1 MANTEQ
7 ARQMAEYRRQLRL
20 NTLQNLKNGGASQGI
35 QTNVTPPQQTTNFV
49 GDIAKT
55 VSNFGESLNETGL
68 DIVGHVSKGL
78 FKGLEGIYDAGAG
91 LVGTVGGWFSDNFEE
106 KVKNHIAIDGS
117 ENVFGWLYEATDDSY
132 INKMGEKGQNIT
144 RGVAQGIGQMLPS
157 IIVTVVTHGAGAST
171 MASQIAGMGTFAA
184 GATGGAT
191 EEAVQG
197 GADLDKAMG
206 YGIASGALETAI
218 EKASGNVP
226 WDDIAKG
233 AIKGAGKSALSK
245 ATSTFFSEGVEEVAS
260 DVLNPALKRVTGVD
274 REATIDYSKL
284 PETFAIGG
292 LTGVTMGGASRGITN
307 LKYNKAGGSK
317 FVSMAEELDSIRE
330 NEVKLAE
337 FQENKKHTAEQVE
350 DYAKRV
356 DTDNYESIQRIS
368 ETLKFLPANKRGNA
382 FLTAPDLHNIFEANG
397 EIKADI
403 QNNFKDVSNMNV
415 SAGIRHQTSKLNEV
429 LKGVNERHNTNFELD
444 TDKLNDT
451 ERTTLAKV
459 TNAVSRLAKSSKYKA
474 YAGLDVAIIKN
485 AKNENAFIKDGV
497 IYLSREH
504 LSSGEWAKHVAHEVT
519 HFTEGSKEYNA
530 FAKFLTEDA
539 QAVNHASE
547 AISKQGYGYTAEQ
560 VKDALAKVNR
570 GETLTESEQ
579 EAYSELIS
587 HIAEEI
593 LGNEDSI
600 NRLTAKNKSLAN
612 RIYERIKSFL
622 RAFTG
627 TNADKETVA
636 RLRKAEKL
644 FAKALENTGKAQA
657 EMVKELSKEGFEV
670 SKDAITLNFSPQ
682 FNRKTWQES
691 GKDATIE
698 ALKQQGFQEEDI
710 NKQINKMD
718 NILNLM
724 EEFTKGEGF
733 EVLKRKFDLT
743 PMLST
748 YADGRQVLS
757 VLVANGDYV
766 VNFDLSTE
774 CKKREYYAKVIS
786 ILADEG
792 FFEKTAFD
800 ADDIAS
806 IQMIM
811 REQGYEMPCLMCFV
825 ENRRQY
831 MANWARELSTMW
843 NDAVKGVLGEDFN
856 EYYNFAKGNVDADLQ
871 KAIKDNYDEVKKLY
885 QINVKGDVK
894 MPQTDNKTKMA
905 KVVATMDKN
914 TLKLLQASDFVT
926 EEGVKNLKANLYN
939 VYSMASSSYGAGT
952 PKIANGF
959 TPYNSEILKLLPKF
973 VKETLGKDLK
983 VGKYTKQFTELK
995 GEEKT
1000 IAGIRQMLY
1009 DIGGARFQSFSDAQ
1023 IEEVFDILQLVLDA
1037 SARKYPMHYYSK
1049 EIWEHK
1055 LLGLTGAKANGSLI
1069 STIDNTIG
1077 NDYAGLRELKGE
1089 EIASTGIEIA
1099 VAVDSEG
1106 KPLKDKNGLPKITK
1120 KGENS
1125 RRFAVEFADYRNPT
1139 QVTAE
1144 DSYTKKV
1151 YSFAVTH
1158 SIGYKDAI
1166 ALQLLDGYSSN
1177 FGTIAIGFSD
1187 AHILAMLDSPYIRM
1201 VIPYHASGMV
1211 KAFGEM
1217 LKINTV
1223 NDYTEYQS
1231 NKPNIVKIEIN
1242 GEEITKTG
1250 DESEIIKKLSTDF
1263 VWNKVLQETKDINAT
1278 VKQYL
1283 EFCDN
1288 EKTQKVKVNG
1298 NTYNVTYT
1306 ITPKFAKFR
1315 NHPNYYKVLTDFNI
1329 KDCITEEVAMQ
1340 GDVNFVLPEANSY
1353 TEEQLQAYKQ
1363 RLMDTGI
1370 FTKSEV
1376 DRYAE
1381 KANLSANEIIA
1392 KQLQSQE
1399 NYRKAQDA
1407 VMPKTMDLIHEHF
1420 EKRYGVKAS
1429 SDIRFSRKE
1438 KTTELPVV
1446 DISVDEELT
1455 QRIANSEKSIITTIQ
1470 NYIFEKYGNY
1480 TFNLSDGK
1488 KAKID
1493 NSDAKKLGYTAKE
1506 AKQAQISNLIELV
1519 ENAKFIIETNK
1530 VKHNKFNAFSYYAI
1544 KANYK
1549 GQIYELA
1556 INVGRTKNDFSWHIY
1571 EINELPKII
1580 KYIKKELPAEHLS
1593 VWGGFESFSLK
1604 NSSLFNP
1611 TITQE
1616 NEDVKSFNENSQEKF
1631 SRKEVKQGETEFL
1644 TEMPQEKKTV
1654 REKVVDNSKET
1665 WINLQTQLTNQ
1676 QAGLEKELKRL
1687 GVKDAEA
1694 KTHLARA
1701 SYNAGQ
1707 IILEEGFIDEN
1718 GNVIGKSLQDI
1729 WNPVYKKGEEYQR
1742 EFNEYLFNYL
1752 HIDRLKVDKGILNNV
1767 TEKQAKERISQLEA
1781 QHPEFKQLAKDV
1793 WQYNKNLM
1801 KERIKLGLVTDE
1813 VADYMNNMYPHYVPA
1828 FTEGQENKQSIS
1840 STSSNNT
1847 VKQTIKG
1854 AKGSVDNKLPPDV
1867 IMARQTMEVMRAGR
1881 LNQLLNSLYDGV
1893 VQKGD
1898 NTNVSVVK
1906 IEQRWQPNK
1915 TKDAIKEAKKNANEV
1930 LDLMNEDYSTYD
1942 NQPHQYT
1949 FYRGSEKIT
1958 ISVSDDIDI
1967 GLSAF
1972 KPNQEYR
1979 NTLIN
1984 LVTKSNDIFKRLV
1997 TSANPFFLGRNA
2009 IRDLQEALFYS
2020 KAPVRF
2026 IGYWIKAYKQI
2037 LTNGEYWRL
2046 YKSLGGMSSGLFD
2059 YNTGIQRFS
2068 GVKGVYK
2075 NALAKLEKANMIV
2088 EQAPRLAEFII
2099 SMERGASAE
2108 QALLDSAEVTTN
2120 FSRGGKTAKFL
2131 NRTVMPFLNPSI
2143 QGWSKLYRTVTA
2155 KKTIEEWGM
2164 LILKALVLGIGVSA
2178 LNDLLLGDDEE
2189 YQSLSIRDKE
2199 NNYLIKIGD
2208 NFLKLPKGRVLS
2220 VFGSLWIRGREQAK
2234 GNENAWDGYLSSVS
2248 SAVSPVDSFSRTI
2261 FSPITDA
2268 KTNTTWYGGQ
2278 IEGRQFENL
2287 APEDRY
2293 DESTSSIA
2301 IFLGKTFG
2309 TSPKKVHYVIDQY
2322 SGVIGDVV
2330 LPATTKKAERGLI
2343 KSNFI
2348 IDSTLSTRYQNEFY
2362 TALDEA
2368 YFAKNKGDI
2377 NANYI
2382 VRYLNSISTEV
2393 SDMYATK
2400 REIERSDKS
2409 NADKQAETKV
2419 IQSLINTTNKTA
2431 LEGAKVL
2438 ETAVKGLNVEQQNKL
2453 LQSNNKFLKLD
2464 ENAQKRAIQKLND
2477 YYYALAMNKAF
2488 GIELEEKYTK
2498 YSKFNSPELFVY
2510 LTEIGSIEGDKD
2522 KQGNTISGSRKANI
2536 LKYLKS
2542 KGVTSAKQD
2551 IILDILG
2558 YSTTTK

>member
-1 MANTEQ
+1 
-7 ARQMAEYRRQLRL
+7 
-20 NTLQNLKNGGASQGI
+20 
-35 QTNVTPPQQTTNFV
+35 
-49 GDIAKT
+49 
-55 VSNFGESLNETGL
+55 
-68 DIVGHVSKGL
+68 
-78 FKGLEGIYDAGAG
+78 
-91 LVGTVGGWFSDNFEE
+91 
-106 KVKNHIAIDGS
+106 
-117 ENVFGWLYEATDDSY
+117 
-132 INKMGEKGQNIT
+132 
-144 RGVAQGIGQMLPS
+144 
-157 IIVTVVTHGAGAST
+157 
-171 MASQIAGMGTFAA
+171 
-184 GATGGAT
+184 
-191 EEAVQG
+191 
-197 GADLDKAMG
+197 
-206 YGIASGALETAI
+206 
-218 EKASGNVP
+218 
-226 WDDIAKG
+226 
-233 AIKGAGKSALSK
+233 
-245 ATSTFFSEGVEEVAS
+245 
-260 DVLNPALKRVTGVD
+260 
-274 REATIDYSKL
+274 
-284 PETFAIGG
+284 
-292 LTGVTMGGASRGITN
+292 MGGASRGITN

-368 ETLKFLPANKRGNA
+368 ETLKSLPANKRGNA

-444 TDKLNDT
+444 TDKLNET

-459 TNAVSRLAKSSKYKA
+459 TSAVSRLAKSSKYKA

-539 QAVNHASE
+539 QAVNRASE
-547 AISKQGYGYTAEQ
+547 AIANQGYGYTAEQ
-560 VKDALAKVNR
+560 VKNALAKVNR

-657 EMVKELSKEGFEV
+657 EMVEQAKKDYEEAQKQAKTLDNEPAVAYSKKGYTPRNPSKVTKQEFNHHYWAIAYELLSKDELGMLNSAITNLNDGTSYEQNSDGFYMIPIGENGVLNKIVFTDGKQDYYSINQIIVIYRNNETELSDIREFIYERENIGISTETTDLFETYYAKAFRYSDFVGSIQKNERDSNGEQNGRGSSGKTQFSLKTTEYKKVKENLNEFKTIDELKEYFGEVQKEINEEAQNYYPRTMQEINENERRRIEKVIEVANLEKEAIKEYRKLHSKKPKVDLNTKAQMEAIDKKYTEAIANNDIETAKYLVEQMAILKGYAVTDYQIDHKAPTNDGYNARLDDVTPMYGEDIYSTNAVRYFGTFEGFDNESIRHIQEAKGKPDKIVTVYRAVPESVKGDQIRNGDWITLTYDYAKNHGQSNILGNYRVIRKKVKASEIFTDGNSIHEFGYDDGKEYYYGDTTNYRKLADAITFDDEGNPIRLIDRFNYRSDDVRFSRKETDDILSKDFTALDLEEYFDSLSLAELTELIEELEAEDPILNQNERYVPKLSKEERRELYV
-670 SKDAITLNFSPQ
+670 SKLYEQGKLNEFVTKLVKSKPQMAKYFANTKMNNKYNPLMPSNGDEYIVMFHGTPNQ
-682 FNRKTWQES
+682 FN
-691 GKDATIE
+691 
-698 ALKQQGFQEEDI
+698 
-710 NKQINKMD
+710 
-718 NILNLM
+718 
-724 EEFTKGEGF
+724 EFDTK
-733 EVLKRKFDLT
+733 
-743 PMLST
+743 
-748 YADGRQVLS
+748 
-757 VLVANGDYV
+757 
-766 VNFDLSTE
+766 
-774 CKKREYYAKVIS
+774 
-786 ILADEG
+786 
-792 FFEKTAFD
+792 
-800 ADDIAS
+800 
-806 IQMIM
+806 
-811 REQGYEMPCLMCFV
+811 
-825 ENRRQY
+825 
-831 MANWARELSTMW
+831 
-843 NDAVKGVLGEDFN
+843 
-856 EYYNFAKGNVDADLQ
+856 
-871 KAIKDNYDEVKKLY
+871 
-885 QINVKGDVK
+885 
-894 MPQTDNKTKMA
+894 
-905 KVVATMDKN
+905 
-914 TLKLLQASDFVT
+914 
-926 EEGVKNLKANLYN
+926 
-939 VYSMASSSYGAGT
+939 
-952 PKIANGF
+952 
-959 TPYNSEILKLLPKF
+959 
-973 VKETLGKDLK
+973 K
-983 VGKYTKQFTELK
+983 VGKHGTVM
-995 GEEKT
+995 GS
-1000 IAGIRQMLY
+1000 GIY
-1009 DIGGARFQSFSDAQ
+1009 
-1023 IEEVFDILQLVLDA
+1023 
-1037 SARKYPMHYYSK
+1037 
-1049 EIWEHK
+1049 
-1055 LLGLTGAKANGSLI
+1055 
-1069 STIDNTIG
+1069 
-1077 NDYAGLRELKGE
+1077 
-1089 EIASTGIEIA
+1089 
-1099 VAVDSEG
+1099 
-1106 KPLKDKNGLPKITK
+1106 
-1120 KGENS
+1120 
-1125 RRFAVEFADYRNPT
+1125 
-1139 QVTAE
+1139 
-1144 DSYTKKV
+1144 
-1151 YSFAVTH
+1151 
-1158 SIGYKDAI
+1158 
-1166 ALQLLDGYSSN
+1166 
-1177 FGTIAIGFSD
+1177 
-1187 AHILAMLDSPYIRM
+1187 
-1201 VIPYHASGMV
+1201 
-1211 KAFGEM
+1211 
-1217 LKINTV
+1217 
-1223 NDYTEYQS
+1223 
-1231 NKPNIVKIEIN
+1231 
-1242 GEEITKTG
+1242 
-1250 DESEIIKKLSTDF
+1250 
-1263 VWNKVLQETKDINAT
+1263 
-1278 VKQYL
+1278 
-1283 EFCDN
+1283 
-1288 EKTQKVKVNG
+1288 
-1298 NTYNVTYT
+1298 
-1306 ITPKFAKFR
+1306 
-1315 NHPNYYKVLTDFNI
+1315 
-1329 KDCITEEVAMQ
+1329 
-1340 GDVNFVLPEANSY
+1340 
-1353 TEEQLQAYKQ
+1353 
-1363 RLMDTGI
+1363 
-1370 FTKSEV
+1370 FTKSLA
-1376 DRYAE
+1376 YAE
-1381 KANLSANEIIA
+1381 DYKEEGGRVMATLLNIEKPLSRNSHTFTKSDLKRFIKEVVDAEGDDYLSNYGDVYRLGYDKLLNTAVDKVYDYNSNDVDIIEDIYVTSRMDFDEFHDGLTKVLGYDGIIA
-1392 KQLQSQE
+1392 W
-1399 NYRKAQDA
+1399 NKAEGTQA
-1407 VMPKTMDLIHEHF
+1407 VIFKSNQAKDIFNFNPTS
-1420 EKRYGVKAS
+1420 S

-1616 NEDVKSFNENSQEKF
+1616 NEDVKSFNENSSEKF
-1631 SRKEVKQGETEFL
+1631 SRKEVQQGETEFL
-1644 TEMPQEKKTV
+1644 TKMPQEKKTI

-1729 WNPVYKKGEEYQR
+1729 WNPIYKKGEEYQR

-1767 TEKQAKERISQLEA
+1767 TEKQAKEKISQLEA

-1840 STSSNNT
+1840 ATSSNNT

-1898 NTNVSVVK
+1898 NTNVSVIK

-1915 TKDAIKEAKKNANEV
+1915 TEDAIKEAKKNANEV

-1984 LVTKSNDIFKRLV
+1984 LVTKGNDIFKRLV
-1997 TSANPFFLGRNA
+1997 TSANPFFVGRNA

-2020 KAPVRF
+2020 KAPARF
-2026 IGYWIKAYKQI
+2026 IGYWIKAFKEMKS
-2037 LTNGEYWRL
+2037 NGKYWRL

-2059 YNTGIQRFS
+2059 YNTGIKRH
-2068 GVKGVYK
+2068 KGVIK
-2075 NALAKLEKANMIV
+2075 KTIGWLEKANMVV

-2234 GNENAWDGYLSSVS
+2234 GNENAWDGYIESMS
-2248 SAVSPVDSFSRTI
+2248 SAVTPVDSFSRTI

-2330 LPATTKKAERGLI
+2330 LPATAQKVQG
-2343 KSNFI
+2343 NFVQKLWYGAKEVTVKNWV